1 MTAERKL
8 SIPGGLTDA
17 AFDANA
23 LAAGVGR
30 HQIGAD
36 GFLPIIG
43 LLVGTPVTA
52 AVRRQAIGE
61 IRPDGLRRR
70 DFRHSYCPNA
80 AAKYKVPF
88 AIVADKDKKLYRKF
102 GLKQMSPLGFL
113 SPGLALKGVAAIAG
127 GHGIGM
133 PQGDVRQLP
142 GVFIINTAGQIV
154 FSHFAGN
161 PADHPDVATLMAAI
175 RKQP

>member
-1 MTAERKL
+1 LRRNKNSFAK
-8 SIPGGLTDA
+8 
-17 AFDANA
+17 
-23 LAAGVGR
+23 AGARVV
-30 HQIGAD
+30 
-36 GFLPIIG
+36 
-43 LLVGTPVTA
+43 LVGLGTPA
-52 AVRRQAIGE
+52 ESAE
-61 IRPDGLRRR
+61 
-70 DFRHSYCPNA
+70 F

-142 GVFIINTAGQIV
+142 GVFLINTTGQIV